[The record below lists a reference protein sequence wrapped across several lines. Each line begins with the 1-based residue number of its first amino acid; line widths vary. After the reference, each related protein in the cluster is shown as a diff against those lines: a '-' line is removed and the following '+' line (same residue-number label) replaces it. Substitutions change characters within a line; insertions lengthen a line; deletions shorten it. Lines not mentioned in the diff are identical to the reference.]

1 MKMQR
6 LQVKITQFSQKR
18 LKLGVF
24 GQNTKGGET

>member
-6 LQVKITQFSQKR
+6 LQVKITQLSQKR

-24 GQNTKGGET
+24 AQNTKGGKT